1 MPVGRPKPGCSAVSE
16 SMLHSCVQ
24 DGIIDGPDHL
34 AGPTR
39 RSARGDRKVTEPI
52 TMSSVS
58 LDDLCIN
65 TIRALTM
72 DAVQRANSGHP
83 GAPMALAPAA
93 YVLWTRHL
101 RHNPSDPQ
109 WPGRDRFVLSCGHAS
124 MLLYSLLHLTGYD
137 LSLDDIKRF
146 RQLDSKTP
154 GHPERGRTP
163 GVETTTGPLGQ
174 GIGNATGMA
183 MAAAHLAETFNRP
196 GHVVLDHRVYFI
208 ASDGD
213 LMEGLSHE
221 TASLAGHL
229 KLGGLIGLYDDNRI
243 TIDGDTD
250 LTLSDDPVGRFASYG
265 WHTLRVDDGNDLDVL
280 DRAIEAAKADPRP
293 SMIVVRTHIAYGSP
307 NKQDTAASHGAAL
320 GAEEVALTKRNLDW
334 PDAEDFHVPEET
346 LAHWRECGERGARA
360 QADWDARFEAYGR
373 AHPDDAKELRRRLD
387 GELPP
392 GWQGALPTFGAAD
405 SLATRKASGKVLN
418 ALCGAVPE
426 LIGGSADLTGSV
438 MTKLD
443 AAADFGAADYSGR
456 NIYFGVR
463 EHAMAAVMNGMA
475 LHGGVRP
482 YGGTF
487 LIFADYLRPALRLSA
502 MMGLPVI
509 YVFSHDSIGLGED
522 GPTHQPIET
531 LAALRAI
538 PNVVVIRPADANDV
552 VEAWRVG
559 LERRNGPTAIVLT
572 RQGVPVFDRVGLGQA
587 SGVARGGYVL
597 AEASGGRGGERPVI
611 ILIASG
617 SEVSLAM
624 AARDILERDGV
635 TTRVVNM
642 ASMELFAAQPQAYRD
657 EVLPPH
663 VRKRLAVEAAH
674 PMPWYRWVGD
684 EGDILGIDRFGASAP
699 SKDLFVRF
707 GFTAERVAERAKA
720 LLEA

>member
-1 MPVGRPKPGCSAVSE
+1 
-16 SMLHSCVQ
+16 
-24 DGIIDGPDHL
+24 
-34 AGPTR
+34 
-39 RSARGDRKVTEPI
+39 
-52 TMSSVS
+52 
-58 LDDLCIN
+58 
-65 TIRALTM
+65 
-72 DAVQRANSGHP
+72 
-83 GAPMALAPAA
+83 
-93 YVLWTRHL
+93 
-101 RHNPSDPQ
+101 
-109 WPGRDRFVLSCGHAS
+109 

-137 LSLDDIKRF
+137 VSLDDIKRF

-154 GHPERGRTP
+154 GHPEHGRTP

-174 GIGNATGMA
+174 GVGNATGMA
-183 MAAAHLAETFNRP
+183 LAAAHLAATFNRP

-213 LMEGLSHE
+213 LMEGISHE
-221 TASLAGHL
+221 VASLAGHL

-250 LTLSDDPVGRFASYG
+250 LTLSDDPVGRFESYG
-265 WHTLRVDDGNDLDVL
+265 WHTLLVDDGNDLDAL

-293 SMIVVRTHIAYGSP
+293 SLIVVRTHIAYGSP
-307 NKQDTAASHGAAL
+307 NKQDTAAAHGAAL
-320 GAEEVALTKRNLDW
+320 GGEEVELTKRNLDW
-334 PDAEDFHVPEET
+334 PDGEDFCVPEEA
-346 LAHWRECGERGARA
+346 LAHWRECGKRGANA
-360 QADWDARFEAYGR
+360 QVEWDSRFETYAR
-373 AHPDDAKELRRRLD
+373 AHPDDAKELRRRFD

-392 GWQGALPTFGAAD
+392 GWQGALPTFEAAE
-405 SLATRKASGKVLN
+405 SLSTRKASGKVLN

-426 LIGGSADLTGSV
+426 LIGGSADLAGSV

-443 AAADFGAADYSGR
+443 AAGAFGADNYSGR

-463 EHAMAAVMNGMA
+463 EHAMAAVINGMV

-487 LIFADYLRPALRLSA
+487 LIFADYMRPALRLSA

-538 PNVVVIRPADANDV
+538 PNAVVIRPGDANDV
-552 VEAWRVG
+552 VEAWRVA
-559 LERRNGPTAIVLT
+559 LERRDGPTAIVLT
-572 RQGVPVFDRVGLGQA
+572 RQGVPVFDRAGLGQA

-597 AEASGGRGGERPVI
+597 AEASDERPAI

-624 AARDILERDGV
+624 SARDILEQDGV
-635 TTRVVNM
+635 STRVVNM

-657 EVLPPH
+657 EVLPPKS
-663 VRKRLAVEAAH
+663 RKRLAVEAAH

-684 EGDILGIDRFGASAP
+684 EGDILGIERFGASAP
-699 SKDLFVRF
+699 GKDLFVRF

>member
-1 MPVGRPKPGCSAVSE
+1 M
-16 SMLHSCVQ
+16 
-24 DGIIDGPDHL
+24 
-34 AGPTR
+34 
-39 RSARGDRKVTEPI
+39 TEPI

-174 GIGNATGMA
+174 GIGNAAGMA

-196 GHVVLDHRVYFI
+196 AHVVLDHRVYFI

-221 TASLAGHL
+221 AASLAGHL

-250 LTLSDDPVGRFASYG
+250 LTLSDDPVGRFESYG
-265 WHTLRVDDGNDLDVL
+265 WHTLRVDDGNDLDAL

-307 NKQDTAASHGAAL
+307 NKQDTAAAHGAAL
-320 GAEEVALTKRNLDW
+320 GAEEVELTKRNLDW
-334 PDAEDFHVPEET
+334 PDGEDFHVPEEA

-360 QADWDARFEAYGR
+360 QAEWDARFEAYAR

-392 GWQGALPTFGAAD
+392 GWQGALPTFGAAE
-405 SLATRKASGKVLN
+405 SLATRKASGQVLN
-418 ALCGAVPE
+418 ALCGTVPE

-443 AAADFGAADYSGR
+443 AAGAFGADNYSGR

-502 MMGLPVI
+502 LMGLPVI

-538 PNVVVIRPADANDV
+538 PNAVVIRPADANDV
-552 VEAWRVG
+552 VEAWRVA
-559 LERRNGPTAIVLT
+559 LERRDGPTAIVLT

-624 AARDILERDGV
+624 AAREILERDGV
-635 TTRVVNM
+635 STRVVNM
-642 ASMELFAAQPQAYRD
+642 ASMELFAAQSQTYRD
-657 EVLPPH
+657 EVLPPS

-684 EGDILGIDRFGASAP
+684 EGDILGIDQFGASAP